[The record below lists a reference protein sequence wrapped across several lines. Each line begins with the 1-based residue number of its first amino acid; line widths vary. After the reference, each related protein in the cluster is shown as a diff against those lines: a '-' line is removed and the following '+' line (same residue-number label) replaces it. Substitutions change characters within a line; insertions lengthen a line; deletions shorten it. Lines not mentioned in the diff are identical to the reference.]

1 MNEIRSSV
9 VPKLLSDSAI
19 LPPRAALEPRA
30 RCQLRHPAPIRERP
44 IDPEHAMVTKSHF
57 CFGAGCFG
65 ADVFEAVPIF
75 RAGVFLAGALT
86 GFGKPV
92 KSIVVIFTG
101 SYG

>member
-9 VPKLLSDSAI
+9 VPKLFSDSAI
-19 LPPRAALEPRA
+19 LRPRAARNQERVASYDIQPHSVNA
-30 RCQLRHPAPIRERP
+30 RLIASTQWSE
-44 IDPEHAMVTKSHF
+44 KSHF
-57 CFGAGCFG
+57 CFAAGCFG

-101 SYG
+101 S